1 MPQNDHD
8 DAFTGESGYTDNVD
22 EVPSADTGF
31 NMDPNE
37 NDANGDP
44 NVATTALTALTAD
57 DAPDANG
64 FRRGRGRV
72 QRHGWED
79 GLGHEERDRRE
90 RGRRGRER
98 AHRGPQR
105 G

>member
-57 DAPDANG
+57 DARCERLQA
-64 FRRGRGRV
+64 RAWTSSTTRMGRWART
-72 QRHGWED
+72 
-79 GLGHEERDRRE
+79 
-90 RGRRGRER
+90 
-98 AHRGPQR
+98 
-105 G
+105 